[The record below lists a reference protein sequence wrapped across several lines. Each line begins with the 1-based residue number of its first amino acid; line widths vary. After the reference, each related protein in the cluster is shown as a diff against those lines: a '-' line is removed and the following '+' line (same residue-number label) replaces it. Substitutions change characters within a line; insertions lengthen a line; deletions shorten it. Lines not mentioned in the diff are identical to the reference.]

1 MLASEGCGVCVLSCG
16 VRRGGLLWV
25 APGLAAADFSE
36 LVTVCLGRGGI
47 DGGSCFGDL
56 GGGEP
61 GGPTGRGNV
70 LSNLPVLTCGIFRE
84 MARVLLAPELVG
96 FFLGS
101 VVNVVDFC

>member
-1 MLASEGCGVCVLSCG
+1 M
-16 VRRGGLLWV
+16 LWV

-36 LVTVCLGRGGI
+36 MVTVCLGRGGI
-47 DGGSCFGDL
+47 DGGSSCFGDI
-56 GGGEP
+56 GGGDP

-70 LSNLPVLTCGIFRE
+70 LSNLPVE
-84 MARVLLAPELVG
+84 MTRVLLAQELVG

>member
-47 DGGSCFGDL
+47 DCVSSCFGDF
-56 GGGEP
+56 GGGTQV
-61 GGPTGRGNV
+61 GPAGVQALGR
-70 LSNLPVLTCGIFRE
+70 
-84 MARVLLAPELVG
+84 LVAMVAAIY
-96 FFLGS
+96 LRY
-101 VVNVVDFC
+101 VWVK